1 MAINLE
7 QNNNPMQINMSTQ
20 YWQWVQQAMAT
31 GKYSSLEVLFEQAL
45 DALKLKEA
53 HDTQLHQALQLGL
66 ESGFDSFDAEAFK
79 QKMAEKYNG

>member
-1 MAINLE
+1 MALNLE

-31 GKYSSLEVLFEQAL
+31 GKYSTLEVLFEQAL
-45 DALKLKEA
+45 DALKLKE
-53 HDTQLHQALQLGL
+53 DQDNKLQQALQQGL

-79 QKMAEKYNG
+79 QKMAKKYSR